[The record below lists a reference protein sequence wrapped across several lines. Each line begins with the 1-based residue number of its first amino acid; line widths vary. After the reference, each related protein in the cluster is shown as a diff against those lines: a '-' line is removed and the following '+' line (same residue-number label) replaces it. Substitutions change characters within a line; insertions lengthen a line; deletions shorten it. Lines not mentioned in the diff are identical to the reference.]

1 MQCFGARKFRLPILD
16 ESNPKKSQNYF
27 LEYYFVSVVK
37 ILIEHSKLLE
47 IIFFKKELQR
57 ILIVKKRNSVQCHLG
72 AQHFQLQEIEFIFKN
87 FNQK

>member
-47 IIFFKKELQR
+47 IIYFFKELQR
-57 ILIVKKRNSVQCHLG
+57 ILIVKKKKLSAVSFGRPAFPASRN
-72 AQHFQLQEIEFIFKN
+72 
-87 FNQK
+87 

>member
-47 IIFFKKELQR
+47 IIFF
-57 ILIVKKRNSVQCHLG
+57 
-72 AQHFQLQEIEFIFKN
+72 
-87 FNQK
+87 